1 MRCCCRRYYRS
12 VRTEYSYTRPDVLR
26 RGRRGRTLNRSRRR
40 DDGER
45 RAPVGRGH
53 SDAFAN
59 VSAKRDVFGCKP
71 SIPVRRGV
79 TSRVQRARALAVIP
93 SPSASPGRRH
103 EPLTLD
109 CRPKTRDYF
118 FSTLPTR
125 YTTMS
130 YCSLFWEVFLSF
142 FFQKLSENCDVTF
155 TKKYFFHDTFCQ
167 HTSTK
172 HDVRSHILPEV
183 IMKMML

>member
-59 VSAKRDVFGCKP
+59 VSAKRDVFGRKP

-109 CRPKTRDYF
+109 CRPKTLFNVTYALHDDVVLLSVLRSVFEFF
-118 FSTLPTR
+118 FSKTVRKLRRNFYKKIFYFTTR
-125 YTTMS
+125 FVNTRAQNTMYDLI
-130 YCSLFWEVFLSF
+130 YCLRL
-142 FFQKLSENCDVTF
+142 
-155 TKKYFFHDTFCQ
+155 
-167 HTSTK
+167 
-172 HDVRSHILPEV
+172 
-183 IMKMML
+183 